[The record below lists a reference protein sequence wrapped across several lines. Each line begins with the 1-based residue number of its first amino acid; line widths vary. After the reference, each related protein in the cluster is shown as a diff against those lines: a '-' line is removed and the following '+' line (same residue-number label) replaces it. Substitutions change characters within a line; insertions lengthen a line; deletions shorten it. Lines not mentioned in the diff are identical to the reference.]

1 MRPAQ
6 LVQLVQLVQRTRQQ
20 RKGER
25 SEERPRARSDQGLLP
40 ERERERQ
47 RKRETGRLRFQAA
60 SSSCAFLCALLRRRP
75 RFVSPL
81 LFLRSGTQRRR
92 HRPAQQ
98 PGKETNPRGREKEGE
113 RERAEGGRRAQAHA
127 PKRNTRRRQAVED
140 QLARDTSSAIFAT
153 TCPRECATPFGKCSH
168 VPTRTC
174 AHAHVPPTGVDG
186 SATHRCRW
194 SIDVAFQ
201 RDRTA
206 HERAGF
212 TRMRARVNEPR
223 CQTRVHG
230 GFRHGLFSKT
240 NLRNK
245 NRETHRSTLLF
256 LERY

>member
-98 PGKETNPRGREKEGE
+98 PGKETNPRGREREGE
-113 RERAEGGRRAQAHA
+113 SGGGPSCSGARAQTQHTSSPSRGGPARARHVKRHFRYHLSSGMCDTVRKMLTCANAHVRACARSTNRGRRLGDTPLQMV
-127 PKRNTRRRQAVED
+127 NRR
-140 QLARDTSSAIFAT
+140 S
-153 TCPRECATPFGKCSH
+153 
-168 VPTRTC
+168 VPTRPYC
-174 AHAHVPPTGVDG
+174 
-186 SATHRCRW
+186 S
-194 SIDVAFQ
+194 
-201 RDRTA
+201 
-206 HERAGF
+206 
-212 TRMRARVNEPR
+212 RARRVHAR
-223 CQTRVHG
+223 SRRVQTR
-230 GFRHGLFSKT
+230 FILQ
-240 NLRNK
+240 NK
-245 NRETHRSTLLF
+245 PPKQK
-256 LERY
+256 